1 MSEHTYY
8 KCSCLD
14 EIEKDIYTYLDT
26 KPTIKEILQ
35 KKELTEQDVIDF
47 ITLVTLER
55 TEVKQ
60 YYMMKSEIRLVNRES
75 SEEEYLDD
83 AGFPYN
89 IHRRDWF
96 TKPCPSYKEEIE
108 VEEEIVRGGGIDDY
122 YIDSYEYTH
131 IESCFH
137 YPGFRTIV
145 LDCMKT
151 YLYNKLSSG
160 IIHKY
165 LHLFID
171 TNPQLQ
177 ELISPLEEK
186 LARTRDTEIYS
197 RLWKGSWFYFY
208 RIFGFPKYFS
218 KHYYIFDVDKGTKR
232 EDKLITEANRNKH
245 KVDIT
250 KCKYEF
256 YTDFG
261 PRIRGHPK
269 ASNGIFQEGLQN
281 MLEMGAISED
291 GIII

>member
-14 EIEKDIYTYLDT
+14 EIEKDINTYLDT

-35 KKELTEQDVIDF
+35 KEELTAQDVIDF
-47 ITLVTLER
+47 ITLITLER
-55 TEVKQ
+55 RDVKQ
-60 YYMMKSEIRLVNRES
+60 YYMMKGEIRLVNREEM
-75 SEEEYLDD
+75 EEEYLDD

-96 TKPCPSYKEEIE
+96 NKPCPSYKEEIE
-108 VEEEIVRGGGIDDY
+108 VEEEIVQGRGVDDY
-122 YIDSYEYTH
+122 YIESYEYTH

-137 YPGFRTIV
+137 YPGFKTIV

-171 TNPQLQ
+171 TNLQLQ

-186 LARTRDTEIYS
+186 LARIKDTEIYS
-197 RLWKGSWFYFY
+197 RLWNGSWFYFY

-218 KHYYIFDVDKGTKR
+218 KYYHIFDFYKGTKR
-232 EDKLITEANRNKH
+232 ENKLITEENKNKH
-245 KVDIT
+245 KVDIE
-250 KCKYEF
+250 KCKLLF
-256 YTDFG
+256 YSDFNSL
-261 PRIRGHPK
+261 ISGHPM
-269 ASNGIFQEGLQN
+269 ASNGIFQEGLQE
-281 MLEMGAISED
+281 LKDLGYF
-291 GIII
+291 